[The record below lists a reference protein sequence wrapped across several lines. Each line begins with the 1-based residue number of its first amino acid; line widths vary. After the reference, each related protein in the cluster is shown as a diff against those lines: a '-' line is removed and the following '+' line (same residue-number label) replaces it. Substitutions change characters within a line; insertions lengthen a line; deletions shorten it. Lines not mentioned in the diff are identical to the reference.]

1 MPDGIRQF
9 ATPLTGQK
17 KNNLQ
22 EKGSYNRIYQ
32 YGIKQEGTYIIM
44 DSKVKDM
51 TSGSPGKLILTFA
64 IPLMLGNVFQQFY
77 TMVDTMVVGQ
87 VVGVEAL
94 AALGATD
101 WLGWLV
107 LGVATGMTQGFSI
120 LVSQYYG
127 AREWDK
133 LKKSVAHSY
142 MLTAVVALLVL
153 TVSQLVIH
161 QVMIFLN
168 TPENIIDMSMLYLRI
183 VFCGIPVIS
192 AYNILAAI
200 LRAMGNSRSPLLA
213 MILAAVI
220 NISLDLLFVA
230 GFGWGVAGAAI
241 ATVLAQGFSAVYC
254 FFVLRKIDLLHLE
267 KKHFRLEGGLMYR
280 LLYLGAPVAMQNVI
294 ISIGGLVVQY
304 VVNGYGFLFVAGFT
318 ATNKLYGVLE
328 LAAIS
333 YGYAMT
339 TYVGQ
344 NLGAGEIR
352 RIKKGVFS
360 GTIMALLTS
369 FAISVIMIVIGR
381 NILSLFVSGD
391 PEQVKQ
397 VLDIAYKYLFIMAC
411 FLWVL
416 YLLYVYRS
424 SIQGLGNTVIPLASG
439 VAEFA
444 MRISVALLLPKL
456 IGQNGIFYAEICAW
470 SGAALLLG
478 ISYAWI
484 IRGIQP
490 NRQLSENKS

>member
-1 MPDGIRQF
+1 M
-9 ATPLTGQK
+9 
-17 KNNLQ
+17 
-22 EKGSYNRIYQ
+22 E
-32 YGIKQEGTYIIM
+32 
-44 DSKVKDM
+44 SKVKNM

-64 IPLMLGNVFQQFY
+64 IPLMLGNIFQQFY

-101 WLGWLV
+101 WLVWLV

-127 AREWDK
+127 AREWEK
-133 LKKSVAHSY
+133 LKKSVAYSY
-142 MLTAVVALLVL
+142 VLTGVLALLVL

-161 QVMIFLN
+161 RVMIFLN
-168 TPENIIDMSMLYLRI
+168 TPKNIIGMSMLYLRI

-200 LRAMGNSRSPLLA
+200 LRAMGNSRSPLIA
-213 MILAAVI
+213 MILASVI
-220 NISLDLLFVA
+220 NVALDFVFVA

-241 ATVLAQGFSAVYC
+241 ATVIAQGFSAVYC
-254 FFVLRKIDLLHLE
+254 FCVLRKVDLLHLE
-267 KKHFRLEGGLMYR
+267 KKHFRFDGGMIYR
-280 LLYLGAPVAMQNVI
+280 LLYLGAPIALQNVI

-360 GTIMALLTS
+360 GTIMALITS
-369 FAISVIMIVIGR
+369 FMISVLMILVGR
-381 NILSLFVSGD
+381 TILAFFVSGD
-391 PEQVKQ
+391 PDQVKQ
-397 VLDIAYKYLFIMAC
+397 VLDIAYKYLFIMSC
-411 FLWVL
+411 FLWIL

-424 SIQGLGNTVIPLASG
+424 AIQGLGNTVIPLASG
-439 VAEFA
+439 IAEFV
-444 MRISVALLLPKL
+444 MRIGVALLLPKL
-456 IGQNGIFYAEICAW
+456 IGQDGIFYAEICAW
-470 SGAALLLG
+470 SGAALLLCV
-478 ISYAWI
+478 SYGWI
-484 IRGIQP
+484 IRKY
-490 NRQLSENKS
+490 STK

>member
-1 MPDGIRQF
+1 M
-9 ATPLTGQK
+9 
-17 KNNLQ
+17 
-22 EKGSYNRIYQ
+22 E
-32 YGIKQEGTYIIM
+32 
-44 DSKVKDM
+44 SKVKNM

-64 IPLMLGNVFQQFY
+64 VPLMLGNIFQQFY

-101 WLGWLV
+101 WLVWLV

-127 AREWDK
+127 AREWEK
-133 LKKSVAHSY
+133 LKKSVAYSY
-142 MLTAVVALLVL
+142 VLTGVLALLVL

-161 QVMIFLN
+161 RVMIFLN
-168 TPENIIDMSMLYLRI
+168 TPKNIIGMSMLYLRI

-200 LRAMGNSRSPLLA
+200 LRAMGNSRSPLIA
-213 MILAAVI
+213 MILASVI
-220 NISLDLLFVA
+220 NVALDFVFVA

-241 ATVLAQGFSAVYC
+241 ATVIAQGFSAVYC
-254 FFVLRKIDLLHLE
+254 FCVLRKVDLLHLE
-267 KKHFRLEGGLMYR
+267 KKHFRFDGGMIYR
-280 LLYLGAPVAMQNVI
+280 LLYLGAPIAIQNVI

-360 GTIMALLTS
+360 GTIMALITS
-369 FAISVIMIVIGR
+369 FVISVLMILVGR
-381 NILSLFVSGD
+381 TILAFFVSGD
-391 PEQVKQ
+391 PDQVKQ
-397 VLDIAYKYLFIMAC
+397 VLDIAYKYLFIMSC
-411 FLWVL
+411 FLWTL

-424 SIQGLGNTVIPLASG
+424 AIQGLGNTVIPLASG
-439 VAEFA
+439 IAEFV
-444 MRISVALLLPKL
+444 MRIGVALLLPKL
-456 IGQNGIFYAEICAW
+456 IGQDGIFYAEICAW
-470 SGAALLLG
+470 SGAALLLCV
-478 ISYAWI
+478 SYGWI
-484 IRGIQP
+484 IRKY
-490 NRQLSENKS
+490 STK